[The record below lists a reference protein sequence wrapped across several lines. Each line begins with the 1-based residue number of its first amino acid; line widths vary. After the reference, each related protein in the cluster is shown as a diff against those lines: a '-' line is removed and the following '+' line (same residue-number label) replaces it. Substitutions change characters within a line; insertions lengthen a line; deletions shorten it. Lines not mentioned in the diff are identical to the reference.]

1 MQNNNKAEHL
11 LVVSFLILCTFI
23 ITVIDL
29 ANTGR
34 STVILANIGSWLS
47 GLGTIIAAI
56 FAIIKV
62 PDGIQTWKLKKFT
75 DKKMEIAI
83 DLLESVADFVSGV
96 AYLTNPLSYGS
107 TAASK
112 DRESGDYF
120 TNLMDERLEEIWKD
134 IQRFH
139 ETKRKAE
146 VFLSTEKEILSILE
160 EVKQQWVELSV
171 AIKMYANASAEERRD
186 DFFIKQH
193 RIVYDQKRATLLKN
207 AQTELCSLIEGFAK
221 NN

>member
-1 MQNNNKAEHL
+1 MFNSNKQEV
-11 LVVSFLILCTFI
+11 LVLISFLILATFI
-23 ITVIDL
+23 VGVIDSSNKVGL
-29 ANTGR
+29 TLTL
-34 STVILANIGSWLS
+34 SNIGNWLS
-47 GLGTIIAAI
+47 GVGTLLAAT

-83 DLLESVADFVSGV
+83 DLLESVAEFISGI
-96 AYLTNPLSYGS
+96 AYLSNPLSYGS
-107 TAASK
+107 SK
-112 DRESGDYF
+112 NRKTSDYF
-120 TNLMDERLEEIWKD
+120 TSLMDERLEEIWKD

-171 AIKMYANASAEERRD
+171 AIKMYASASADERRD
-186 DFFIKQH
+186 EFFIKQH
-193 RIVYDQKRATLLKN
+193 RIVYDQKRAALLKN